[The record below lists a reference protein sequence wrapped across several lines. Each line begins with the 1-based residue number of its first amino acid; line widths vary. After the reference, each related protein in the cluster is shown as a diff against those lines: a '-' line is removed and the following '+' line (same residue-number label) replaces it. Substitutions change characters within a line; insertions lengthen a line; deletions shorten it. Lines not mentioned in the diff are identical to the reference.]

1 MNSKRSPEYM
11 FICAI
16 ILLIGFGTL
25 VMYSAGDF
33 TATMKFQNYA
43 HYLVKHIKWLTI
55 GGCLYFLASRFKYK
69 NLKFML
75 PGIIGITWMIMLLA
89 FAFNPTN
96 KPSRWLII
104 GGQNWVTTSDIAR
117 IMLIVYTAYF
127 LDKYQREISDWT
139 FMLKNYSPVVG
150 ITLLIILRQP
160 DLSST
165 FIIGVII
172 FSMLVIG
179 RVSSK
184 YLMIIAAVAI
194 LAFTIKIST
203 STYQLKRL
211 KTWVKSSEYN
221 KDQQQS
227 ASLLAMGSGE
237 IVGKGPGSSRLKNGH
252 LPAAHT
258 DFILAILGEEYGFA
272 GVLVL
277 FILFGFIFHNGI
289 RILQIAPDR
298 FGLFLALGI
307 TLNLIFYFL
316 INVAYVIGFAPNTG
330 LTMPFISYG
339 GSNTIFTLGA
349 VGLLM
354 SIAREA
360 SHGSTTYQKRMINV

>member
-1 MNSKRSPEYM
+1 MNSRRSPEYM
-11 FICAI
+11 FIYAI

-25 VMYSAGDF
+25 VMYSAGAF

-43 HYLVKHIKWLTI
+43 HYLIKHIQWLI
-55 GGCLYFLASRFKYK
+55 LGGGLYFVASRFKYK

-75 PGIIGITWMIMLLA
+75 PGIIGITWILMLLA
-89 FAFNPTN
+89 FALNPTN

-104 GGQNWVTTSDIAR
+104 DGRNWVTTSDVAR

-139 FMLKNYSPVVG
+139 FMLKNYTPIAG
-150 ITLLIILRQP
+150 LTLFLILMQP

-172 FSMLVIG
+172 FVMLLIG
-179 RVSSK
+179 KVSSK
-184 YLMIIAAVAI
+184 YLTLLVAVTL
-194 LAFTIKIST
+194 LAFSYKIGT
-203 STYQLKRL
+203 STYQQARL
-211 KTWVKSSEYN
+211 MNWLQPTEEVE
-221 KDQQQS
+221 DIQQH
-227 ASLLAMGSGE
+227 ASKLAMGSGE
-237 IVGKGPGSSRLKNGH
+237 VLGKGPGSSSLKNGH

-258 DFILAILGEEYGFA
+258 DFILAILGEEYGFV
-272 GVLVL
+272 GVA
-277 FILFGFIFHNGI
+277 ILFLLFGIIVHNGI

-307 TLNLIFYFL
+307 ILNLIFYFL

-360 SHGSTTYQKRMINV
+360 FHGSATYQKRMINV

>member
-1 MNSKRSPEYM
+1 MNSRRSPEYV

-16 ILLIGFGTL
+16 IALIGFGTL
-25 VMYSAGDF
+25 VMYSAGAF

-43 HYLVKHIKWLTI
+43 HYLIKHVKWLML
-55 GGCLYFLASRFKYK
+55 GGGLYFVASRFKYK

-75 PGIIGITWMIMLLA
+75 PGIIGITWLIMILA
-89 FAFNPTN
+89 FILNPTN
-96 KPSRWLII
+96 KPSRTLII
-104 GGQNWVTTSDIAR
+104 AGQNWVTTSDVAR
-117 IMLIVYTAYF
+117 IMLIIYTAYF
-127 LDKYQREISDWT
+127 LDKYQREISDWK
-139 FMLKNYSPVVG
+139 FLLKNYSPIVG

-165 FIIGVII
+165 FIIGLII
-172 FSMLVIG
+172 FTMLAIG
-179 RVSSK
+179 GVSSR
-184 YLMIIAAVAI
+184 YLTIIATIAI
-194 LAFTIKIST
+194 FALSLKIAT
-203 STYQLKRL
+203 STYQMDRFM
-211 KTWVKSSEYN
+211 TWVESTENN

-237 IVGKGPGSSRLKNGH
+237 VLGKGPGSSSLKNGH

-258 DFILAILGEEYGFA
+258 DFILAILGEEYGFV

-277 FILFGFIFHNGI
+277 FMLFGIIFHNGI

-307 TLNLIFYFL
+307 ILNMIFYFL

-330 LTMPFISYG
+330 LTMPFVSYG

>member
-1 MNSKRSPEYM
+1 MNSRRSPEYM

-25 VMYSAGDF
+25 VMYSAGAF

-43 HYLVKHIKWLTI
+43 HYLMKHIQWLML
-55 GGCLYFLASRFKYK
+55 GGGLYFATSRFKYK

-75 PGIIGITWMIMLLA
+75 PGIIGITWILMLLA
-89 FAFNPTN
+89 FALNPTN

-104 GGQNWVTTSDIAR
+104 DGRSWVTTSDVAR

-127 LDKYQREISDWT
+127 LDKHQREISDWI
-139 FMLKNYSPVVG
+139 FMLKNYTPIAG
-150 ITLLIILRQP
+150 LTLFLILMQP

-165 FIIGVII
+165 FIIGAII
-172 FSMLVIG
+172 FVMLLIG
-179 RVSSK
+179 KASSK
-184 YLMIIAAVAI
+184 YLTLLVAVTL
-194 LAFTIKIST
+194 LAFSLKIGT
-203 STYQLKRL
+203 SNYQQARL
-211 KTWVKSSEYN
+211 MNWLQPTEDVE
-221 KDQQQS
+221 DIQQH
-227 ASLLAMGSGE
+227 ASKLAMGSGE
-237 IVGKGPGSSRLKNGH
+237 VLGKGPGSSSLKNGH

-258 DFILAILGEEYGFA
+258 DFILAILGEEYGFV
-272 GVLVL
+272 GVA
-277 FILFGFIFHNGI
+277 ILFLLFGVIFHNGI

-307 TLNLIFYFL
+307 ILNLIFYFL

-360 SHGSTTYQKRMINV
+360 FHGSATYQKRIINV

>member
-1 MNSKRSPEYM
+1 MNSRRSPEYM

-25 VMYSAGDF
+25 VMYSAGAF

-43 HYLVKHIKWLTI
+43 HYLLKHIQWLMA
-55 GGCLYFLASRFKYK
+55 GACLYFIASRFKYK

-75 PGIIGITWMIMLLA
+75 PGIIGITWILMLLA
-89 FAFNPTN
+89 FALNPTN

-104 GGQNWVTTSDIAR
+104 DERNWITTSDVAR

-139 FMLKNYSPVVG
+139 FMLKNYTPIAG
-150 ITLLIILRQP
+150 LTLFLILMQP

-165 FIIGVII
+165 FIIGTII
-172 FSMLVIG
+172 FVMLLIG
-179 RVSSK
+179 KASSR
-184 YLMIIAAVAI
+184 YLTLLVTVAL
-194 LAFTIKIST
+194 LAFSLKIGT
-203 STYQLKRL
+203 SNYQQARL
-211 KTWVKSSEYN
+211 MSWLQYTENVE
-221 KDQQQS
+221 DMQQH
-227 ASLLAMGSGE
+227 ASKLAMGSGE
-237 IVGKGPGSSRLKNGH
+237 VLGKGPGSSSLKNGH

-258 DFILAILGEEYGFA
+258 DFILAILGEEYGFV
-272 GVLVL
+272 GVV
-277 FILFGFIFHNGI
+277 ILFLLFGVIFHNGI

-307 TLNLIFYFL
+307 ILNLIFYFL
-316 INVAYVIGFAPNTG
+316 INVAYVIGFVPNTG

-360 SHGSTTYQKRMINV
+360 FHGSTTYQKRMINA

>member
-1 MNSKRSPEYM
+1 MNSRRSPEYM

-16 ILLIGFGTL
+16 ILLIGFDTL
-25 VMYSAGDF
+25 VMYSAGAF

-43 HYLVKHIKWLTI
+43 HYLIKHLQWLML
-55 GGCLYFLASRFKYK
+55 GGGLYFIASRFKYK

-75 PGIIGITWMIMLLA
+75 PGIISITWILMLLA
-89 FAFNPTN
+89 FALNPTN

-104 GGQNWVTTSDIAR
+104 DGRNWVTTSDVAR

-127 LDKYQREISDWT
+127 LDKYQREISDWR
-139 FMLKNYSPVVG
+139 FMLKNYTPIAG
-150 ITLLIILRQP
+150 LTLFLILMQP

-165 FIIGVII
+165 FIIGAII
-172 FSMLVIG
+172 FVMLLIG
-179 RVSSK
+179 KASSK
-184 YLMIIAAVAI
+184 YLTLLVAMAL
-194 LAFTIKIST
+194 LAFSLKIGT
-203 STYQLKRL
+203 SNYQQARL
-211 KTWVKSSEYN
+211 MNWLQPTEEVE
-221 KDQQQS
+221 DIQQH
-227 ASLLAMGSGE
+227 ASKLAMGSGE
-237 IVGKGPGSSRLKNGH
+237 ILGKGPGSSSLKNGH

-258 DFILAILGEEYGFA
+258 DFILAILGEEYGFV
-272 GVLVL
+272 GVA
-277 FILFGFIFHNGI
+277 ILFLLFGVIFHNGI

-307 TLNLIFYFL
+307 ILNLIFYFL

-360 SHGSTTYQKRMINV
+360 FHGSATYQKRMINV

>member
-1 MNSKRSPEYM
+1 MNSSRSPEYM

-16 ILLIGFGTL
+16 IALIGFGTL
-25 VMYSAGDF
+25 VMYSAGAF

-43 HYLVKHIKWLTI
+43 HYLLKHIQWLI
-55 GGCLYFLASRFKYK
+55 LGGGLFFVASRFKYK

-75 PGIIGITWMIMLLA
+75 PGIIGFTWLIMILA
-89 FAFNPTN
+89 FALNPTS
-96 KPSRWLII
+96 KPDRWLII
-104 GGQNWVTTSDIAR
+104 GGRSWVTTSDVAR

-127 LDKYQREISDWT
+127 LDKYQREICNWT
-139 FMLKNYSPVVG
+139 FMLKNYTPIAG
-150 ITLLIILRQP
+150 LTLFLILMQP

-172 FSMLVIG
+172 FVMLLIG
-179 RVSSK
+179 KASPR
-184 YLMIIAAVAI
+184 YLMLLATVAV
-194 LAFTIKIST
+194 LAFSLKIGT
-203 STYQLKRL
+203 SDYQRTRL
-211 KTWVKSSEYN
+211 MNWIQPAEEVG
-221 KDQQQS
+221 DIQQH
-227 ASLLAMGSGE
+227 ASKLAMGSGE
-237 IVGKGPGSSRLKNGH
+237 VLGKGPGSSSLKNGH

-272 GVLVL
+272 GVLAL
-277 FILFGFIFHNGI
+277 FMLFGIIFHNGI
-289 RILQIAPDR
+289 RILQIASDR

-307 TLNLIFYFL
+307 ILNLIFYFL

-330 LTMPFISYG
+330 LTMPFVSYG